1 MNCPELRN
9 CIEEVLDT
17 GACCATCMQTGCMC
31 EGYQYYDC
39 INAGFRNGK
48 VPEGESYFVDFGST
62 ECSCP
67 QGGGRI
73 SCHFIPCP
81 EPPANCIALSEPS
94 DGCIQCERVG
104 CVNEGQKYEAGH
116 SFQIDP
122 CQVCHCPNEG
132 GDLMCYPVPNCDP
145 NHASK
150 PMLTTTAD
158 DSISARRYRDPM
170 QHIFN
175 PQGSRGPF
183 NKHVSLR
190 SDSNRTFKLR
200 MRNVDEKEENEED
213 YDYSPTDSLVPSL
226 HDFAAPTES
235 SIISGSRSD
244 NFTPHQ
250 GVHRGPKQELREMFG
265 VHKSTTDRPQFPFH
279 KDITDR
285 MRIGIHNDKPKNEL
299 FRPMTY
305 KTDREQFILPVET
318 TNKVGFVTHKD
329 TSEIHSFSLYNDDSN
344 QEALI
349 NDEQLELPSET
360 TDGDTYTSQEHTT
373 YSEMV
378 TDSPM
383 AVEQTISLL
392 RETTTSS
399 QTVLDS
405 VTESQIHSIHFN
417 PNTVETDG
425 SKLEETI
432 SRGSSKE
439 KAAVLNETT
448 STDGI
453 QNEHILSSPS
463 SVKQSVTIPTKTLTE
478 HEKSE
483 AELEEEHKRLSVDH
497 REPSVDHKQHLVEH
511 IKPLERQK
519 PEAEHVQTLGE
530 HNTELEGKHQWQLF
544 SPVEFS
550 PTSPPSNKQSHSL
563 FNFREEEEEADNTLR
578 THSRMEKGELTSNA
592 CHLFSVSS
600 AELLC

>member
-1 MNCPELRN
+1 
-9 CIEEVLDT
+9 
-17 GACCATCMQTGCMC
+17 
-31 EGYQYYDC
+31 
-39 INAGFRNGK
+39 
-48 VPEGESYFVDFGST
+48 
-62 ECSCP
+62 
-67 QGGGRI
+67 
-73 SCHFIPCP
+73 
-81 EPPANCIALSEPS
+81 
-94 DGCIQCERVG
+94 
-104 CVNEGQKYEAGH
+104 
-116 SFQIDP
+116 
-122 CQVCHCPNEG
+122 
-132 GDLMCYPVPNCDP
+132 
-145 NHASK
+145 
-150 PMLTTTAD
+150 
-158 DSISARRYRDPM
+158 
-170 QHIFN
+170 
-175 PQGSRGPF
+175 
-183 NKHVSLR
+183 
-190 SDSNRTFKLR
+190 
-200 MRNVDEKEENEED
+200 
-213 YDYSPTDSLVPSL
+213 
-226 HDFAAPTES
+226 
-235 SIISGSRSD
+235 
-244 NFTPHQ
+244 
-250 GVHRGPKQELREMFG
+250 
-265 VHKSTTDRPQFPFH
+265 
-279 KDITDR
+279 
-285 MRIGIHNDKPKNEL
+285 
-299 FRPMTY
+299 MTY
-305 KTDREQFILPVET
+305 KTDWEQFILPVE
-318 TNKVGFVTHKD
+318 NYKQSGIVTHKD

-344 QEALI
+344 QEALT

-453 QNEHILSSPS
+453 HNEHILSSPT

-483 AELEEEHKRLSVDH
+483 AELEEEHKRLSMDH

-519 PEAEHVQTLGE
+519 PEAQHVQTLGE